1 MCIDE
6 TNQMQHL
13 ISKVNLMVFFSKTEN
28 NGTEKL
34 EESVT
39 STVAETEQAERQRA
53 LVRAS
58 SNRALN
64 HPPQTSGPAAGSS
77 PSHMIV
83 SEEITVGVPLVRC
96 G

>member
-1 MCIDE
+1 MK
-6 TNQMQHL
+6 L
-13 ISKVNLMVFFSKTEN
+13 IKCNIQQGEPNGFFSKTEN